1 MTGTVAMYHN
11 PYNQWM
17 HVICTGDFTAAEFR
31 QALLDGIHAAGA
43 HHCADLILDCVLASK
58 AAFAPVWTAGDWLR
72 AAEANGLKR
81 LAFVHSPLSA
91 GVPAPGGWSGNVAF
105 FPCHNLT
112 RATQW
117 LTGRS

>member
-17 HVICTGDFTAAEFR
+17 HVICTGEFTAAAFG
-31 QALLDGIHAAGA
+31 QALLDGIHAAKA

-58 AAFAPVWTAGDWLR
+58 AAFEPVWTTGEWLR

-91 GVPAPGGWSGNVAF
+91 GVPAPGAWSGNVAF

-112 RATQW
+112 GATQW
-117 LTGRS
+117 LTRKS